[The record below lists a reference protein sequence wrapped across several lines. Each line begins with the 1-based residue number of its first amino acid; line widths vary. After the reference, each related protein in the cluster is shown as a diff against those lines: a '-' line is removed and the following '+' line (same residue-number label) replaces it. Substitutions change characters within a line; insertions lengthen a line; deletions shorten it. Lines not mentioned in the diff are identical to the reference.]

1 MLYAFS
7 LVLVLSTFCSPI
19 LRFSTNLETATLNF
33 HHDSECVCVCFKI
46 VLILSRADSH
56 PPHFSFDEIFLTSCI
71 LGIWKRA
78 KSEQLKFSTQN
89 NFPHKNFPN
98 FSIFRIFHTKIY
110 CQKCYYF
117 PNLNYFPNFPIFH
130 TKTKHKFSIFQN
142 FPKFSAQNNFP
153 HKNFPNFSEFSTQT
167 IFQIFQTK
175 KQNTNFPH

>member
-1 MLYAFS
+1 MKTWFMLYAFS

-19 LRFSTNLETATLNF
+19 LHFSTNLETATLNF
-33 HHDSECVCVCFKI
+33 HHDSECVCFCFKI

-78 KSEQLKFSTQN
+78 NSKQLKFSTQN

-98 FSIFRIFHTKIY
+98 FSIFRIFHTY
-110 CQKCYYF
+110 
-117 PNLNYFPNFPIFH
+117 YFPNFPH
-130 TKTKHKFSIFQN
+130 KTKHKFSIFPN

-153 HKNFPNFSEFSTQT
+153 HK
-167 IFQIFQTK
+167 IFQIFPNFPQHK
-175 KQNTNFPH
+175 LFSKFSNFPH

>member
-98 FSIFRIFHTKIY
+98 FSIFRIFHT
-110 CQKCYYF
+110 YYF
-117 PNLNYFPNFPIFH
+117 PNFPHKKQSTNFPFFQIFQNFPRKIIFYIKFSEFFRIFHNTNYFPNFLIFH
-130 TKTKHKFSIFQN
+130 IRNHVLTALRVIQYQSIR
-142 FPKFSAQNNFP
+142 
-153 HKNFPNFSEFSTQT
+153 
-167 IFQIFQTK
+167 I
-175 KQNTNFPH
+175 